1 LLFHAGFF
9 ISAVSGLAVLM
20 LCWLLVGTFGFILA
34 AEQIEDFGGGFES
47 QSIVAGI
54 NFSWVFVSFALVYL
68 LVRSFVRRSKD
79 GNEVVHQPKPLSD
92 SAKLIA
98 GALLVIV
105 LDATTRPLPDV
116 LVAAA
121 STFALWMIIG
131 MTSPLL
137 MWRMGQW
144 WNRVRRWSMSR
155 PFRAGWVSLASV
167 VAIPFLAIWLFGVV
181 GTLTAMTFAAAGASL
196 VSVEGPTH
204 PGRSFLVAASTR
216 QGPGLTEG
224 TRQLLQGVAENIELR
239 PSPLPLSEFVP
250 NGFRSCIE
258 EIAGT
263 TSSRLQA
270 EVRRLR
276 ARDVGVQDAEDIV
289 FQALL
294 NVCYSSESRR
304 SPREYFGRA
313 VQNARIDHYRQAQRC
328 RVGLFP
334 EPDRAIGP
342 DQETRLLVQSLM
354 CSLNDVE
361 RNVVTLHVLEGMSH
375 AEIAVLLNRTAA
387 SVRQIYSRAIATMRE
402 ALSH

>member
-1 LLFHAGFF
+1 
-9 ISAVSGLAVLM
+9 
-20 LCWLLVGTFGFILA
+20 
-34 AEQIEDFGGGFES
+34 
-47 QSIVAGI
+47 
-54 NFSWVFVSFALVYL
+54 
-68 LVRSFVRRSKD
+68 
-79 GNEVVHQPKPLSD
+79 
-92 SAKLIA
+92 LIA
-98 GALLVIV
+98 GALLLVV
-105 LDATTRPLPDV
+105 LDATTRPLSDV

-121 STFALWMIIG
+121 STFVLWMVIG
-131 MTSPLL
+131 VISPLL

-181 GTLTAMTFAAAGASL
+181 GTLAAMTFAAAGASL
-196 VSVEGPTH
+196 ESVEGPSH

-224 TRQLLQGVAENIELR
+224 ARQLLHDAAENSELR
-239 PSPLPLSEFVP
+239 PPPLVLSEVVP
-250 NGFRSCIE
+250 NGVRSCIE

-313 VQNARIDHYRQAQRC
+313 VRNARIDHYRRAQRC
-328 RVGLFP
+328 QVGLFP
-334 EPDRAIGP
+334 EPDRAVEP
-342 DQETRLLVQSLM
+342 EQETRLLVQSLM

-375 AEIAVLLNRTAA
+375 AEIAPLLGRTATN
-387 SVRQIYSRAIATMRE
+387 VRQIYSRAIMNMRE